1 MSKIFNRNDQ
11 AELVNNTPS
20 FFLN

>member
-1 MSKIFNRNDQ
+1 MSKMFNRNDQ

-20 FFLN
+20 IFLN

>member
-20 FFLN
+20 IFLN